1 MSDTRDSF
9 ALDRILESG
18 IWIPESVGDTVRLDT
33 SDGTGVTTEKTLDRL
48 GMTTETLETALGTID
63 GMTDTGDASA
73 LDRILESRIGIPES
87 VADVM
92 RLGTSDGTGVT
103 TETTLETALGTI
115 GTGVG
120 KSEATEDAK
129 PPTFDVG
136 TEAKLPTSDVT
147 TGTKPDETN
156 DERML
161 DNGRT
166 AVGVTSGVEMGSG
179 AVSLTP
185 VPVPTT
191 PEVGRSPLGVM
202 IGMSVAV
209 GRVSTDERYGTSD
222 ETNGI
227 TS

>member
-1 MSDTRDSF
+1 
-9 ALDRILESG
+9 
-18 IWIPESVGDTVRLDT
+18 VRLDT
-33 SDGTGVTTEKTLDRL
+33 SDGTGA
-48 GMTTETLETALGTID
+48 TTETILEPALGTID

-73 LDRILESRIGIPES
+73 LDRILETGIGTPEL
-87 VADVM
+87 VADIM
-92 RLGTSDGTGVT
+92 GLGRSDATGVT

-115 GTGVG
+115 GTEVG

-129 PPTFDVG
+129 PPKSPTSDVG
-136 TEAKLPTSDVT
+136 TETKLPTSDVT
-147 TGTKPDETN
+147 TGTKPDTPETN

-179 AVSLTP
+179 AVSPTP
-185 VPVPTT
+185 VPVPAT

-202 IGMSVAV
+202 IGLSVAV
-209 GRVSTDERYGTSD
+209 GRVSTDERYGTRD